1 MSVTRML
8 WRPAGLALGLAL
20 GGCAWLSPPA
30 PAPLSQT
37 QALPSSWDVAGR
49 LSVKVSGKG
58 SYGNFDWRRQSGVD
72 TFDITTPL
80 GQTLARLVR
89 HAEGVTLTARGET
102 HQAQD
107 AEQLSQSLL
116 GWSLPLDNLPYWLAG
131 LPAPGMPSQAT
142 DSGFTQQGWRIELA
156 DYQDTRYG
164 RRPAK
169 VLLSRPDLDLRFVMH
184 QWQ

>member
-1 MSVTRML
+1 MSVARTL
-8 WRPAGLALGLAL
+8 WHPAGLVLSLAL
-20 GGCAWLSPPA
+20 GGCAWLTPPA

-37 QALPSSWDVAGR
+37 QALPSRWDVAGR

-116 GWSLPLDNLPYWLAG
+116 GWSLPANVRAPVLQHLGWPLDEGPHAAFAAHPDWARQALQAALDDAAPMPTEALQA
-131 LPAPGMPSQAT
+131 PAEELLDDYAI
-142 DSGFTQQGWRIELA
+142 DS
-156 DYQDTRYG
+156 
-164 RRPAK
+164 
-169 VLLSRPDLDLRFVMH
+169 
-184 QWQ
+184 

>member
-1 MSVTRML
+1 MALSAPDSL
-8 WRPAGLALGLAL
+8 AGL
-20 GGCAWLSPPA
+20 SR
-30 PAPLSQT
+30 
-37 QALPSSWDVAGR
+37 SW
-49 LSVKVSGKG
+49 
-58 SYGNFDWRRQSGVD
+58 
-72 TFDITTPL
+72 P
-80 GQTLARLVR
+80 
-89 HAEGVTLTARGET
+89 
-102 HQAQD
+102 
-107 AEQLSQSLL
+107 
-116 GWSLPLDNLPYWLAG
+116 LPLDNLPYWLAG